1 MSESADQSITE
12 QNIEVITIAA
22 NFEESISVFPYFR
35 QENVLDR
42 TMGGFWDQFRT
53 NETEEER
60 VRRENAALDKKIAEK
75 ELEIK
80 MIKTKLQERKQ
91 TRFNKRM
98 RKRLAMVKEVNID
111 GLVRTSDR
119 YKIIYMTFKSTHI
132 LTILCSDL
140 L

>member
-80 MIKTKLQERKQ
+80 IIKTKLQERKQ

-98 RKRLAMVKEVNID
+98 RKRLAVVKEVNID

-119 YKIIYMTFKSTHI
+119 YKII
-132 LTILCSDL
+132 
-140 L
+140 

>member
-98 RKRLAMVKEVNID
+98 RKRLAVVKEVNID

-119 YKIIYMTFKSTHI
+119 YKII
-132 LTILCSDL
+132 
-140 L
+140 

>member
-53 NETEEER
+53 NETDEER

-98 RKRLAMVKEVNID
+98 RKRLAVVKEVNID

-119 YKIIYMTFKSTHI
+119 YKII
-132 LTILCSDL
+132 
-140 L
+140 

>member
-1 MSESADQSITE
+1 M
-12 QNIEVITIAA
+12 
-22 NFEESISVFPYFR
+22 FPYFR

-42 TMGGFWDQFRT
+42 AMGGFWDQFRT

-80 MIKTKLQERKQ
+80 MIKRKLQERKQ

-98 RKRLAMVKEVNID
+98 RKRLAVVKEINID

-119 YKIIYMTFKSTHI
+119 YKII
-132 LTILCSDL
+132 
-140 L
+140 

>member
-53 NETEEER
+53 NETDEER

-80 MIKTKLQERKQ
+80 MIKRKLQERKQ

-119 YKIIYMTFKSTHI
+119 YKVGR
-132 LTILCSDL
+132 
-140 L
+140 

>member
-53 NETEEER
+53 NETDEER

-98 RKRLAMVKEVNID
+98 RKRLAVVKEVNID

-119 YKIIYMTFKSTHI
+119 YKVGR
-132 LTILCSDL
+132 
-140 L
+140 

>member
-53 NETEEER
+53 NETDEER

-80 MIKTKLQERKQ
+80 MIKRKLQERKQ

-98 RKRLAMVKEVNID
+98 RKRLAVVKEVNID

-119 YKIIYMTFKSTHI
+119 YKII
-132 LTILCSDL
+132 
-140 L
+140 

>member
-42 TMGGFWDQFRT
+42 TMGGFWDQFRS

-80 MIKTKLQERKQ
+80 IIKTKLQERKQ

-98 RKRLAMVKEVNID
+98 RKRLAVVKEVNID

-119 YKIIYMTFKSTHI
+119 YKII
-132 LTILCSDL
+132 
-140 L
+140 

>member
-1 MSESADQSITE
+1 MKSVQQQLQVCTVTVSSAVSESADQSITE

-53 NETEEER
+53 NETDEER

-98 RKRLAMVKEVNID
+98 RKRLAVVKEVNID
-111 GLVRTSDR
+111 GLVKTSDR
-119 YKIIYMTFKSTHI
+119 YKII
-132 LTILCSDL
+132 
-140 L
+140 

>member
-42 TMGGFWDQFRT
+42 TMGGFWDQFRS

-98 RKRLAMVKEVNID
+98 RKRLAVVKEVNID

-119 YKIIYMTFKSTHI
+119 YKII
-132 LTILCSDL
+132 
-140 L
+140 

>member
-80 MIKTKLQERKQ
+80 MIKRKLQERKQ

-119 YKIIYMTFKSTHI
+119 YKII
-132 LTILCSDL
+132 
-140 L
+140 